1 MAEGVL
7 FDLAGK
13 VLEVLEPFVRQE
25 IKLACG
31 VKAEFENLKTT
42 VSTIKYVLLDVE
54 KKAHYSLA
62 VKGWLEKLKDV
73 LHDADDLLDDV
84 ATEALQRKVM
94 TGNMTKKEVHIFFS
108 SSNQLAFSLK
118 MGHRI
123 KSIKERLNVIAD
135 DRMKFQFLESPI
147 EPQVKNRERET
158 YSFVLEE
165 EVVGRENDKKA
176 IINLLFDDNVVRREY
191 FYHSNS
197 WNWRFRENYAS
208 STHIQ

>member
-1 MAEGVL
+1 MAQGVL

-42 VSTIKYVLLDVE
+42 VSIIKYVLLDAE
-54 KKAHYSLA
+54 KKTHYSLA

-84 ATEALQRKVM
+84 ATEALQGKVM

-108 SSNQLAFSLK
+108 SSNQLAFSL
-118 MGHRI
+118 
-123 KSIKERLNVIAD
+123 N
-135 DRMKFQFLESPI
+135 
-147 EPQVKNRERET
+147 
-158 YSFVLEE
+158 
-165 EVVGRENDKKA
+165 
-176 IINLLFDDNVVRREY
+176 
-191 FYHSNS
+191 
-197 WNWRFRENYAS
+197 
-208 STHIQ
+208 